1 MSAQV
6 GWVFFFT
13 FVIHLISTLSYALR
27 IAGARTGRIAV
38 SFALFNVL
46 ALASRTAHSFQV
58 PLLAKH
64 VEQNILQGRL
74 GSAESDFRWLL
85 VAATFATALGALLI
99 PTFQRLL
106 TRAVEAF
113 DVHRSLTR
121 LLIRSLSR
129 SGLGHFKESLSL
141 PAKGNLTRLLNIEQV
156 PLRIVI
162 ANVLATALIT
172 TGAFS
177 SLFAGYLNPE
187 LRVTANS
194 FSPLINGFSTILLFV
209 YIDPFLSLL
218 TDDVAGGRVSDAHF
232 RRCVIIFVSSRLLGT
247 VIAQLIF
254 IPAAIIIVKAAQLL

>member
-13 FVIHLISTLSYALR
+13 FVIHLVSTLSYALR

-38 SFALFNVL
+38 SFALFNIL

-74 GSAESDFRWLL
+74 AHAEADFRWLL
-85 VAATFATALGALLI
+85 LAATLATALGALLI

-113 DVHRSLTR
+113 DVHRSLAR
-121 LLIRSLSR
+121 LLLRSLSR
-129 SGLGHFKESLSL
+129 SSLQHFKEALSL
-141 PAKGNLTRLLNIEQV
+141 PAKENLTRMANFEQV
-156 PLRIVI
+156 PWRII
-162 ANVLATALIT
+162 LANVLATALIT

-177 SLFAGYLNPE
+177 SLYAGYLNPE

-218 TDDVAGGRVSDAHF
+218 TDDVAGGQVSDAHF
-232 RRCVIIFVSSRLLGT
+232 RGCVINFVLGRLVGT

>member
-13 FVIHLISTLSYALR
+13 FIIHLIGTLSYALR

-38 SFALFNVL
+38 SFALFNIM

-64 VEQNILQGRL
+64 VEQNILHGRL
-74 GSAESDFRWLL
+74 ADAESDFRWLL
-85 VAATFATALGALLI
+85 LAATLATALGALLI

-113 DVHRSLTR
+113 DSHRSLVR
-121 LLIRSLSR
+121 LIVRGLSR
-129 SGLGHFKESLSL
+129 SGLGHFKEALRL
-141 PAKGNLTRLLNIEQV
+141 PAKENLTRMVSLGHV
-156 PLRIVI
+156 PVRII
-162 ANVLATALIT
+162 LANVLATALIT

-177 SLFAGYLNPE
+177 SLYAGYLNPE

-194 FSPLINGFSTILLFV
+194 FSPLINGSSTILLFV
-209 YIDPFLSLL
+209 YIDPYLSLL
-218 TDDVAGGRVSDAHF
+218 TDDVVNGQVSEAHF
-232 RRCVIIFVSSRLLGT
+232 RGCVILFVLSRLVGT
-247 VIAQLIF
+247 LIAQLIF
-254 IPAAIIIVKAAQLL
+254 IPAAIIIVHVAQLL